1 MPVAAVNLTQDTG
14 PEHELR
20 AEDAM
25 AEYKITHE
33 IHHVN
38 ADLGEKLKATTIAAI
53 NESSAR
59 SAKDAALVLKKRL
72 AEIGV
77 DMSDLACLSAVE
89 RIRSGRTLTFE
100 VESAEDEDEENED

>member
-1 MPVAAVNLTQDTG
+1 MISVRDLIWEQDD
-14 PEHELR
+14 ELR

-33 IHHVN
+33 IHEVHP
-38 ADLGEKLKATTIAAI
+38 DLGEQLKATTIAAI

-72 AEIGV
+72 EEIGV
-77 DMSDLACLSAVE
+77 DMSIEACLSAVE
-89 RIRSGRTLTFE
+89 RIRSGHTLTFE
-100 VESAEDEDEENED
+100 VGAADEA

>member
-1 MPVAAVNLTQDTG
+1 
-14 PEHELR
+14 
-20 AEDAM
+20 M

-38 ADLGEKLKATTIAAI
+38 PDLGEQLKATTIAAI

-59 SAKDAALVLKKRL
+59 SAKEAALVLKKRL
-72 AEIGV
+72 ADIGV
-77 DMSDLACLSAVE
+77 DMSEPACLSAVE

-100 VESAEDEDEENED
+100 VEPADDETPED